1 MGYLWGFNG
10 IVNGIVNGIRKVTK
24 NEDYLQQTWGFK
36 CDE

>member
-1 MGYLWGFNG
+1 MGYLWGF
-10 IVNGIVNGIRKVTK
+10 NGIVNGIRKVTK